1 MPDSK
6 RRKRIIGSVLILS
19 LLLVLLIGLEVFS
32 RFFLEGSVADGP
44 RKEVYVTIP
53 SGASITE
60 IASIMYAEGLIEH
73 PRLFTYAVR
82 FLGADKKIQAG
93 TIKITTG
100 QSLVDL
106 IGNLTRAKAVGVS
119 VTLREGLTSW
129 EIAEILQREVGI
141 DSAAFM
147 AITRDSSLMAEF
159 AINAPSVE
167 GYLYPDTYYLKA
179 SASPRVAAARMVS
192 NFMIHLPEGIEDRLA
207 ELHMTLNEVV
217 TLASII
223 EWEVL
228 FYREARAVSS
238 VYHNRLKRGMLLQ
251 ADPTIG
257 YALGK
262 GPSRILYRELKVD
275 SPYNTY
281 LYPGLP
287 PGAINNPGSRAI
299 QAALNPLQSNYL
311 YFVAQGDGTH
321 AFTTSLSEHLAAKQ
335 KLDRVRRE
343 QKLQKEVETTKQKL
357 DRVRREQKLQ
367 KEAETTDS

>member
-1 MPDSK
+1 M
-6 RRKRIIGSVLILS
+6 LILS
-19 LLLVLLIGLEVFS
+19 LLLVFLIGLEVFS

-53 SGASITE
+53 AGATISE
-60 IASIMYAEGLIEH
+60 IAGIMYSEELIEH

-93 TIKITTG
+93 TIKVATG

-129 EIAEILQREVGI
+129 EIAEILQRDVGI

-147 AITRDSSLMAEF
+147 EATRDSSLLAE
-159 AINAPSVE
+159 AGVQAPSAE
-167 GYLYPDTYYLKA
+167 GYLFPDTYFMKA
-179 SASPRVAAARMVS
+179 NTSPRVAVSRMIS
-192 NFMIHLPEGIEDRLA
+192 NFMIHLPEGTNERLA
-207 ELHMTLNEVV
+207 ELNMTLNEIV
-217 TLASII
+217 TLASIV

-228 FYREARAVSS
+228 YYREAKAVSS
-238 VYHNRLKRGMLLQ
+238 VYHNRLRRGMLLQ
-251 ADPTIG
+251 ADPTVG

-262 GPSRILYRELKVD
+262 GPSRILYRDLKVD

-299 QAALNPLQSNYL
+299 NAALYPLQTNYL

-321 AFTTSLSEHLAAKQ
+321 AFSTSLAEHLAAKQ
-335 KLDRVRRE
+335 RLDRVREE
-343 QKLQKEVETTKQKL
+343 Q
-357 DRVRREQKLQ
+357 RHR
-367 KEAETTDS
+367 KEAETSDS